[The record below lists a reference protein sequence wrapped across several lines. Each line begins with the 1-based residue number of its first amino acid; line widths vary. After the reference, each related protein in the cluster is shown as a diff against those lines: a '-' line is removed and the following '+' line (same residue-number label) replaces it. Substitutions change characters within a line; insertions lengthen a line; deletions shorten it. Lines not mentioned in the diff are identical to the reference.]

1 MGKAVGPSRQPRTVH
16 ALPVHPQF
24 FLFESLVKEEIWN
37 SKENSSVSFVLVCL
51 ITSC

>member
-24 FLFESLVKEEIWN
+24 CLIRDSLVKEEIF
-37 SKENSSVSFVLVCL
+37 ENSSVHFVVVCL